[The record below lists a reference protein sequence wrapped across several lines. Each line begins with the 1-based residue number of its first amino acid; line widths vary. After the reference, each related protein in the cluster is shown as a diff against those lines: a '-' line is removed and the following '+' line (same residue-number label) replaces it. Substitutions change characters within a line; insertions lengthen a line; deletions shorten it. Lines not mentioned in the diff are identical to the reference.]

1 MKQEI
6 KIYNVH
12 DTAVIDIEG
21 TIGIPEEWQF
31 DEPQQRVATYEK
43 FRKSLQTIEEL
54 NSEKVI
60 VNIRS
65 TGGDV
70 NDALLIYD
78 ALSSLKA
85 SITTRCWGYVA
96 SAATVIAQAASEGQR
111 EVSPNSLYLIHSASC
126 AVEGNASEL
135 ALRMELLLK
144 TDERLAELY
153 ARRSGRDVELYS
165 SLMAEESGAGRWLN
179 ATEVLDLSLADRLVE
194 SNVAEAD
201 SEVLEQPNEKSLLE
215 GALESVK
222 DVVRRVGQRIG
233 VVVVDTPNASNDVE
247 VIASKSIVSRHSVTH
262 QNAVDPT
269 EQRSLI
275 AFDEAQRE
283 LSRSEVREVEDP
295 NIGDIRRSSNATA
308 YDLDIRRMLS

>member
-6 KIYNVH
+6 KIYNAQ
-12 DTAVIDIEG
+12 DTVIIDIEG

-43 FRKSLQTIEEL
+43 FRKSLQEIEAVEA
-54 NSEKVI
+54 SKVI

-78 ALSSLKA
+78 ALTSIKA

-111 EVSPNSLYLIHSASC
+111 EISPNALYLIHSASC
-126 AVEGNASEL
+126 AVEGNAMDL
-135 ALRMELLLK
+135 ALRVELLRK

-153 ARRSGRDVELYS
+153 ARRSGLEVEVYS
-165 SLMAEESGAGRWLN
+165 SLMAEQNGEGRWLDAN
-179 ATEVLDLSLADRLVE
+179 ETIDLALADCLIDG
-194 SNVAEAD
+194 NVDEAD
-201 SEVLEQPNEKSLLE
+201 SQIEEQPNELSVVE

-222 DVVRRVGQRIG
+222 DVVRRVGRRIG
-233 VVVVDTPNASNDVE
+233 IAVDDNAKEQE
-247 VIASKSIVSRHSVTH
+247 VIASRTTVSRHNVTH
-262 QNAVDPT
+262 LDAVEPT
-269 EQRSLI
+269 VQRSLI
-275 AFDEAQRE
+275 TFDEAQRE
-283 LSRSEVREVEDP
+283 IKRSDVREVEDP
-295 NIGDIRRSSNATA
+295 GIGDLRRSSNASA
-308 YDLDIRRMLS
+308 YDMDVRRMMS

>member
-54 NSEKVI
+54 KSEKVI

-78 ALSSLKA
+78 ALSTLNA
-85 SITTRCWGYVA
+85 YITTRCWGYVA

-111 EVSPNSLYLIHSASC
+111 EISPNSLYLIHSASC
-126 AVEGNASEL
+126 AVEGNSSEL

-153 ARRSGRDVELYS
+153 ARRSGRDIELYS
-165 SLMAEESGAGRWLN
+165 SLMAEDNGAGRWLN
-179 ATEVLDLSLADRLVE
+179 ASEVIDLSLADCLIE

-201 SEVLEQPNEKSLLE
+201 LEVEEQPSEKSILE

-222 DVVRRVGQRIG
+222 DVVRRVGRRIG
-233 VVVVDTPNASNDVE
+233 VTVVDTPNDVE

-262 QNAVDPT
+262 QNAVDAT

-275 AFDEAQRE
+275 AFDEGQRE